1 MKHQNNHRL
10 PLLAVLLMLLGTS
23 LTAGAYDFIYNNVY
37 YIITSTANKTVK
49 VTQRPGKYNGPYTI
63 PATVPYNGSTWTV
76 TAIGDSAFY
85 DCGELSRCTL
95 PNTIKTIGKRAFMKC
110 KVLPSVALYDGL
122 TSIGESA
129 FENCAQLASITL
141 PSTVTSVGMCAFFN
155 CDALASVTWS
165 QNAKKIPNY
174 AFYSCDA
181 LKNFNFLDGLTE
193 IGDQA
198 FAYSALEQALLPYGL
213 KSLTGSV
220 FSNCAELRTL
230 LIPSSVTSMGSMA
243 FTGCSKLSE
252 LYCNMKTAPSIN
264 ISNVPATCKA
274 YVPVGAVS
282 AYNNAGWNAMA
293 VQEGAFDFNYGTG
306 YVGSSTYHM
315 TVLSDQPVTYDGV
328 TYAGTAAYV
337 YHPNIR
343 SGTFESFTGDV
354 YETDNMCRSGKRY
367 LMTEVGDYC
376 FYKATNLKSAK
387 FKSSMNVIGNYAFQQ
402 CANLQTVDLGSGL
415 TAIYW
420 HAFEYC
426 SSLKEV
432 SIPNTV
438 TWMSQWAFA
447 NCAQLDNVNWTT
459 NMDYIPEHCFDNS
472 GMRNFKMP
480 YWIKT
485 IDKGAFA
492 NIKKSNEM
500 ILPYGLTKIWDD
512 AFSGA
517 AINKVLIP
525 SSVTSIGS
533 TAFKNCTSLKDIYI
547 NMPTAPSMDFTNV
560 PSSCKMYVPVG
571 KVGQYKATSGWS
583 GHTSN
588 VTAGAYDYNFGS
600 DGYNAGSLYH
610 MTITSTTPVT
620 YNGTAYAGTAK
631 YVYHPNISTTQV
643 TGYGAS
649 LYETD
654 DMCGSGK
661 KYLITEIG
669 DSAFANMASGIA
681 KLDFSNCKKLTK
693 VGNYAFQNANGLE
706 TVILPEGVT
715 HIGQEAYGYLKKM
728 TSVTIP
734 NTVTSMGSYMFYGCS
749 SLSSVNWSTG
759 MTTIPQST
767 FSQCASLKDFVIPHW
782 ITSVGRWAF
791 LNSGLKQAVMP
802 YGLKTISAN
811 AFMETPVTVVL
822 VPSSVTSMASSA
834 FEGCSSMTEF
844 YCNMSTA
851 PSMDFS
857 SMPSSCKFY
866 VPVNMVKQYKGTGG
880 WSGHNVEAGAYDFNF
895 GTGYNAQSNY
905 HMTVISS
912 QPVTFDG
919 VTYAGTAMYVF
930 HPNITTTTS
939 ASFSPELCEIDNMCS
954 SGKKYLIA
962 AIGDSAF
969 YGSSPSITSLSFE
982 QCKALTRLGHD
993 AFWTSKVK
1001 TLKLPASVSE
1011 YGKFAIYYLPDLTDL
1026 YIARPTPASV
1036 PVNCFYGPDQ
1046 ARVTLHVPTPQ
1057 AVALYGKANYWKSFY
1072 NIVSEG
1078 AGVPG
1083 DVNGDGEVNI
1093 SDVNAVIDIILGGGT
1108 NPAADVNG
1116 DGEVNIGDVNAVI
1129 DIILG

>member
-37 YIITSTANKTVK
+37 FNIISESNATCEVTSRPDGYSGPWIIPGNPVNNGKTYACIAVGDNAFK
-49 VTQRPGKYNGPYTI
+49 
-63 PATVPYNGSTWTV
+63 GSSTMT
-76 TAIGDSAFY
+76 
-85 DCGELSRCTL
+85 RCTL
-95 PNTIKTIGKRAFMKC
+95 PG
-110 KVLPSVALYDGL
+110 
-122 TSIGESA
+122 
-129 FENCAQLASITL
+129 
-141 PSTVTSVGMCAFFN
+141 TVT
-155 CDALASVTWS
+155 
-165 QNAKKIPNY
+165 KIGNY
-174 AFYSCDA
+174 AFANCSM
-181 LKNFNFLDGLTE
+181 
-193 IGDQA
+193 
-198 FAYSALEQALLPYGL
+198 LPDV
-213 KSLTGSV
+213 T
-220 FSNCAELRTL
+220 
-230 LIPSSVTSMGSMA
+230 IPNSVTSMGVQVFSQ
-243 FTGCSKLSE
+243 CS
-252 LYCNMKTAPSIN
+252 A
-264 ISNVPATCKA
+264 
-274 YVPVGAVS
+274 
-282 AYNNAGWNAMA
+282 
-293 VQEGAFDFNYGTG
+293 
-306 YVGSSTYHM
+306 
-315 TVLSDQPVTYDGV
+315 
-328 TYAGTAAYV
+328 
-337 YHPNIR
+337 
-343 SGTFESFTGDV
+343 
-354 YETDNMCRSGKRY
+354 
-367 LMTEVGDYC
+367 
-376 FYKATNLKSAK
+376 
-387 FKSSMNVIGNYAFQQ
+387 
-402 CANLQTVDLGSGL
+402 LQTVQWGTGMTTIPDG
-415 TAIYW
+415 T
-420 HAFEYC
+420 FVNC
-426 SSLKEV
+426 SSLAEFT
-432 SIPNTV
+432 IPHWITSV
-438 TWMSQWAFA
+438 GALAFGGTGLKQA
-447 NCAQLDNVNWTT
+447 
-459 NMDYIPEHCFDNS
+459 
-472 GMRNFKMP
+472 
-480 YWIKT
+480 
-485 IDKGAFA
+485 
-492 NIKKSNEM
+492 
-500 ILPYGLTKIWDD
+500 ILPYGVKSVGGEAYFMCQSLAT
-512 AFSGA
+512 
-517 AINKVLIP
+517 VLVP
-525 SSVTSIGS
+525 SSVTALASS
-533 TAFKNCTSLKDIYI
+533 AFKNCSGLTKLYC

-811 AFMETPVTVVL
+811 AFMETPVTVAL

-1026 YIARPTPASV
+1026 YVARPTPASV